1 MRFRIRFSNQIVGLF
16 VVTAL
21 VLVAAFIVALGI
33 NQRWFEQK
41 HEYYSEFTTAR
52 GLTPGLA
59 VSFRG
64 FQIGQVRS
72 VALTED
78 DTVRVTLSISDRH
91 IDRITEHSVL
101 QLQTNPLG
109 IGGGLLLHRGRV
121 DGEPLPP
128 ESLIPAWGSPRGV
141 ALRQAGLVETA
152 AEGDIINELLEEL
165 PVILANVNHA
175 TTTGTQLLEQL
186 QQMVAADAT
195 GPVPDLI
202 RNADQMTVELRSLLA
217 LTGSLAEN
225 LRPLTEEL
233 RRPEGAVVRLV
244 GPELDEAL
252 EKINRTLGH
261 IEELSGFAAGSTPQ
275 IRALLYESRDALE
288 TGHAVLH
295 GIRNN
300 PLIRGGIQPRET
312 PATGFEGYR
321 PEEF

>member
-21 VLVAAFIVALGI
+21 ILVVAFIVALGI

-41 HEYYSEFTTAR
+41 HEYYTEFATAR

-78 DTVRVTLSISDRH
+78 DTVRVTLTVSDRH

-109 IGGGLLLHRGRV
+109 IGGGLVLHRGRA
-121 DGEPLPP
+121 DADPLPP
-128 ESLIPAWGSPRGV
+128 ESLIPAWGSARGL
-141 ALRQAGLVETA
+141 ALRQEGLVEVV
-152 AEGDIINELLEEL
+152 AEGDIINELLDEL
-165 PVILANVNHA
+165 PVILANVNRA
-175 TTTGTQLLEQL
+175 AASGTDLLEQL
-186 QQMVAADAT
+186 RQMAAADAA
-195 GPVPDLI
+195 GPVPDFI
-202 RNADQMTVELRSLLA
+202 RNADQMTVELRSLLELA
-217 LTGSLAEN
+217 SSLAEN

-233 RRPEGAVVRLV
+233 RQPEGAVVRLV

-252 EKINRTLGH
+252 EKINRTLEH
-261 IEELSGFAAGSTPQ
+261 IEALSGFAAGSTPQ

-288 TGHAVLH
+288 TGHEVLH

-300 PLIRGGIQPRET
+300 PLIRGGIQPREA
-312 PATGFEGYR
+312 PAPGFEGYR